1 MKATVI
7 SLCFLC
13 TSLVLSQ
20 TVQVPSPKQGR
31 AGEILPTTRFRPRT
45 EPYSPTAAEKQHI
58 QTKMAALDAE
68 ISGLRARGVSDQI
81 LVDVEIFAEAA
92 RWILTFPE
100 EFFRPE
106 SVASTLSVLEMGMDR
121 ATLLRKGESP
131 WTSQKG
137 RLIRGY
143 RSVVDGSVQP
153 YRLTVPEEYDGLRPL
168 PLDVIE
174 HGRYVTR
181 YEVEFIS
188 AFAKRGPDRP
198 HLPGT
203 IQIEL
208 FGRGNNA
215 FHWPGETDIFE
226 GIAAVS
232 KAYKVDKDRVALR
245 GFSMGGAGV
254 WHSALHFP
262 GEWASVEAGA
272 GDNESHR
279 MRLVTD
285 LAPHQQAMCRIFD
298 NTYEWMLNAFNM
310 PFIGYVGEI
319 DGTFSKHVAARQQ
332 LMREG
337 FHLEGESFTTGL
349 RVKEVPSI
357 VFLVAPNTPHATDPE
372 FRKRMDA
379 MHLENLKRGRVSPDH
394 LRFLTY
400 TTRYNRSHWATLD
413 GLEKHY
419 ERAEIE
425 AKRLGN
431 RSRYEIKTKN
441 LNRLTLRETER
452 AATVVIDG
460 QQMTVTG
467 APELVFAKSAGK
479 WQPTTR
485 IEPAGLRKRHRLQG
499 PIDDAFLE
507 PFLIVKPTG
516 VPWNVAAHEQALA
529 ILARFD
535 RQYQLAYRGHL
546 RMKDDKDVTA
556 ADLENYHIVLFG
568 DPGSNRMME
577 KVAGKLPFTWGRET
591 VTMGGQRFAAGEVL
605 PAMIY
610 PNPLSPKRY
619 VVLNSGLT
627 ALWEDWAGD
636 FPTPQYGDYA
646 ILRVGAK
653 ELPDVAMAGLF
664 NESWRFGSE
673 SEAK

>member
-1 MKATVI
+1 MKAFAI
-7 SLCFLC
+7 SFCFLC
-13 TSLVLSQ
+13 AGLMLSQ

-45 EPYSPTAAEKQHI
+45 EPYSPTAEEKQQI
-58 QTKMAALDAE
+58 QTKMMALDGE
-68 ISGLRARGVSDQI
+68 IKGLRGRGVSDE
-81 LVDVEIFAEAA
+81 LLADVEIFAEAA

-100 EFFRPE
+100 EFFRKE
-106 SVASTLSVLEMGMDR
+106 SVASTLSVVEMGMER
-121 ATLLRKGESP
+121 AALLRQGQSP

-137 RLIRGY
+137 RVIRGY
-143 RSVVDGSVQP
+143 RSAVDGSVQP
-153 YRLTVPEEYDGLRPL
+153 YRLTVPEEYDGLRAL

-188 AFAKRGPDRP
+188 AFTKRGPDRP

-379 MHLENLKRGRVSPDH
+379 MHLDNLKRGRVSPDH

-400 TTRYNRSHWATLD
+400 TTRYNRSHWATLE

-431 RSRYEIKTKN
+431 RSRFEIKTKN
-441 LNRLTLRETER
+441 LNRLTLRETDR

-460 QQMTVTG
+460 QQLTVTG
-467 APELVFAKSAGK
+467 AGELVFSKSGGK
-479 WQPTTR
+479 WQVAPR
-485 IEPAGLRKRHRLQG
+485 IESAGLRKRHGLQG

-516 VPWNVAAHEQALA
+516 VPWNAAAHQQALE

-535 RQYQLAYRGHL
+535 RQYQLAYRGHP
-546 RMKDDKDVTA
+546 RVKDDKDLTA
-556 ADLENYHIVLFG
+556 ADLEKYHIVLFG
-568 DPGSNRMME
+568 DPGSNRMIE
-577 KVAGKLPFTWGRET
+577 KVMGKLPFTWGRET
-591 VTMGGQRFAAGEVL
+591 VTMGGNRFAAGEVL

-610 PNPLSPKRY
+610 PNPLNPKRY

-653 ELPDVAMAGLF
+653 ELPDLAMAGLF
-664 NESWRFGSE
+664 NESWRLGSE

>member
-131 WTSQKG
+131 WTSQTG

-516 VPWNVAAHEQALA
+516 VPWNAAAHEQALA

-546 RMKDDKDVTA
+546 RVKDDKDVTA